1 MRINR
6 GKPNSAVSHRIDE
19 LKEVD
24 ERISA
29 IAEDDPLGA
38 LFIVKNLRVEGGL
51 DEKPLVAK
59 IVLSIA
65 EKLDTAIRH
74 GYAEKAK
81 VYKSLVV
88 KLAEELD
95 VKDIYGSIIVPS
107 HRGGEGAEEKDEL
120 LEDVSL
126 EESIA
131 AVRAQEEP
139 RAGSQ

>member
-6 GKPNSAVSHRIDE
+6 GKPDSAVSHKIDE

-38 LFIVKNLRVEGGL
+38 LFIVKNLHVEGGL

-65 EKLDTAIRH
+65 EKLDAAIRH

-95 VKDIYGSIIVPS
+95 VKDIYGSIILPS
-107 HRGGEGAEEKDEL
+107 QRAGEGAEEKDEL

-139 RAGSQ
+139 RTGSR